1 MVVPLCGPARATVTK
16 GGVEVDSTTGTSVG
30 AKDVA
35 VTTTTIGVGE
45 AQADR
50 INVNIKVNT
59 IITLRTFFIKSP
71 FLLSNYPGK

>member
-1 MVVPLCGPARATVTK
+1 
-16 GGVEVDSTTGTSVG
+16 VG